1 MYVLCM
7 YIYIQYMYIP
17 DASCFFESG
26 FILFHNVDSLLLNE
40 KSLRLQG
47 FSRACACMEY
57 RSGGVSVTLQFLG
70 LQHPTGQN
78 LPGYPRG
85 TPWGCLN
92 FWEKKQ
98 GGLKTKTLRN
108 TSCCCPRCSTSWL
121 SDQMLTLVIC
131 RPCHFRNARLPQ
143 VLKQKAMPEYSLEA

>member
-1 MYVLCM
+1 
-7 YIYIQYMYIP
+7 MYIP
-17 DASCFFESG
+17 DPSCFFESG

-78 LPGYPRG
+78 LQGYPRE

-92 FWEKKQ
+92 FWGKKTRGFENEDFAKHILLLSKMLHILAFRPNAHPSHMSALPFQ
-98 GGLKTKTLRN
+98 KCSIASGLEAK
-108 TSCCCPRCSTSWL
+108 SWL
-121 SDQMLTLVIC
+121 
-131 RPCHFRNARLPQ
+131 PG
-143 VLKQKAMPEYSLEA
+143 YSLEV